1 MNIAVASGKGGT
13 GKTFLSTN
21 LFNVLRKS
29 FKDVAYYD
37 CDVEEPNGHLFIKP
51 EKTVEEVINVEIP
64 EVDSSKCIKCGKCE
78 EICQYNAIT
87 IIAGKPYV
95 FEDLCHSCNGCNLVC
110 PVSAISNI
118 KYRVGTVKSGELANA
133 KFYSGCLDVGKV
145 LTIPIIKRLNRYFHE
160 NSDYINIIDAPPGTS
175 CPVVASV
182 NSVDYV
188 VLVTE
193 PTKFGLNDLNLIV
206 KMLKNFNVP
215 YSVVLN
221 RSGLGKN
228 SLIEDFCQKE
238 NIPLDLKIPF
248 SREIS
253 TVYSSGGL
261 FSDYSEDFQKDLLNL
276 FETIKERLA

>member
-21 LFNVLRKS
+21 LFNVLQKS

-51 EKTVEEVINVEIP
+51 ENINEEVISVEIP
-64 EVDSSKCIKCGKCE
+64 EVDSSKCIKCGKCGE
-78 EICQYNAIT
+78 LCQYNAIT
-87 IIAGKPYV
+87 LIASKIYV
-95 FEDLCHSCNGCNLVC
+95 FEDLCHSCGGCNLVC
-110 PVSAISNI
+110 PVGAISNV
-118 KYRVGTVKSGELANA
+118 KHRVGTIQSGELANA
-133 KFYSGCLDVGKV
+133 KFYSGCLDVGKI
-145 LTIPIIKRLNRYFHE
+145 LTVPIIKQLTKYFHK
-160 NSDYINIIDAPPGTS
+160 NSEYINIIDAPPGTS

-182 NSVDYV
+182 SSVDYV
-188 VLVTE
+188 LLVTE
-193 PTKFGLNDLNLIV
+193 PTKFGLNDLSLIV
-206 KMLKNFNVP
+206 KMLKKFDVP

-228 SLIEDFCQKE
+228 SLIEDFCKEE
-238 NIPLDLKIPF
+238 NIPIDLKIPF

-261 FSDYSEDFQKDLLNL
+261 FSDSSENFKTDLLNL
-276 FETIKERLA
+276 FETIQERLA

>member
-13 GKTFLSTN
+13 GKTFVSTN

-37 CDVEEPNGHLFIKP
+37 CDVEEPNGHLFIKA
-51 EKTVEEVINVEIP
+51 ENISEEVISVEVP
-64 EVDSSKCIKCGKCE
+64 EVDISKCIQCGKCE

-95 FEDLCHSCNGCNLVC
+95 FEDLCHSCNGCNLIC
-110 PVSAISNI
+110 PVSAISNV
-118 KYRVGTVKSGELANA
+118 KHRVGTVSSGDLDNS

-160 NSDYINIIDAPPGTS
+160 NRDYINIIDAPPGTS

-188 VLVTE
+188 LLVTE

-221 RSGLGKN
+221 RSGLGDN
-228 SLIEDFCQKE
+228 SLIEDFCREE
-238 NIPLDLKIPF
+238 NISIDLKIPF
-248 SREIS
+248 SRDIS
-253 TVYSSGGL
+253 TVYSCGGL
-261 FSDYSEDFQKDLLNL
+261 FSDSSDAFKTDLLNL
-276 FETIKERLA
+276 FEKTEKRLG